1 MAVRS
6 VEDRARSSREFSPV
20 HSHSCERSPTQ
31 DYGSAHA
38 LLGGLHVAKIRHL
51 EEFLLVLPVIAER
64 GISPH
69 QRIYDERGFSPV
81 RSHGRP
87 LSGIKPFASFLLCGL
102 HGGEKRRL
110 EVFLLVHLSSHIVAS
125 SLDKSRA
132 DAPCFVDFTSFK
144 TSFRSFEPRSPR
156 NPLQKILAL
165 WSKDFFIQSA
175 GLVYHHALACIS
187 SAREELDII
196 TAEPCIPFTAVFLY
210 LII

>member
-20 HSHSCERSPTQ
+20 HSHSCEHSPTQ

-38 LLGGLHVAKIRHL
+38 LLG
-51 EEFLLVLPVIAER
+51 
-64 GISPH
+64 
-69 QRIYDERGFSPV
+69 
-81 RSHGRP
+81 
-87 LSGIKPFASFLLCGL
+87 GL

-187 SAREELDII
+187 SASKELDII